1 MWAVAVSIARYL
13 GMKAHVMWDR
23 ILQLL
28 PVGCRHRHMS
38 LPFSSHSSVRKA
50 ADGGSW
56 DSVSDHGSQP
66 YVVCL
71 DCGKHF
77 DYDWAKMRVVK

>member
-1 MWAVAVSIARYL
+1 
-13 GMKAHVMWDR
+13 MWDR

-38 LPFSSHSSVRKA
+38 LPFSSSSPARKA
-50 ADGGSW
+50 SNGEPWERITDRS
-56 DSVSDHGSQP
+56 SHP

-71 DCGKHF
+71 DCGKQF
-77 DYDWAKMRVVK
+77 EYDWSKMRVVK

>member
-1 MWAVAVSIARYL
+1 
-13 GMKAHVMWDR
+13 MWDR
-23 ILQLL
+23 LLDLL

-38 LPFSSHSSVRKA
+38 LPFSSTPSRRTPNQGEWDRVSHA
-50 ADGGSW
+50 ASGI
-56 DSVSDHGSQP
+56 

-77 DYDWAKMRVVK
+77 DYDWSEMRVVK

>member
-1 MWAVAVSIARYL
+1 
-13 GMKAHVMWDR
+13 MWDQ

-38 LPFSSHSSVRKA
+38 LPFSSASSIRRTSSSSSAWDAVA
-50 ADGGSW
+50 AEESK
-56 DSVSDHGSQP
+56 P

-77 DYDWAKMRVVK
+77 DYDWANMRVVK